1 MGRLDGKVALVTG
14 AARGQG
20 RSHAVAFAR
29 EGAEIIAVDIC
40 RQIDSVP
47 YAMSTPDDLAETA
60 RSIEE
65 LDRRALAIEADARS
79 EREMAEAVTKG
90 LAEFGQIDVV
100 AINHGI
106 AGYAP
111 AWELTEAQWDDMLDT
126 NLKGV
131 WITAKAVIPH
141 MIERGQGGSIVIT
154 SSTAG
159 LKGIANIAHYAA
171 AKHGVVGLARV
182 LAIELAPHM
191 IRVNTVHPTMVNT
204 PMVMN
209 EPTMR
214 LFGGGQAI
222 SRDQFAAVGQAMNL
236 LPIPWVEPQDISN
249 AYIYLAS
256 DESRYVTGVQLPV
269 DAGFMTK

>member
-1 MGRLDGKVALVTG
+1 MGRLEGKVALITG

-20 RSHAVAFAR
+20 RSHAAAFAA
-29 EGAEIIAVDIC
+29 EGADIVAVDIC
-40 RQIDSVP
+40 RQIESVP
-47 YAMSTPDDLAETA
+47 YAMSTSADLAETA
-60 RSIEE
+60 RLIEE
-65 LDRRALAIEADARS
+65 QDRRVVTVEADARS
-79 EREMAEAVTKG
+79 EAEMTAAVERGIAELGK
-90 LAEFGQIDVV
+90 IDVV

-111 AWELTEAQWDDMLDT
+111 VWQLTEAQWDDMLDT

-131 WITAKAVIPH
+131 WMTAKAVIPH
-141 MIERGQGGSIVIT
+141 MIDRGGGSIIIT

-159 LKGIANIAHYAA
+159 LKGIANIGHYAA

-209 EPTMR
+209 DPTMR
-214 LFGGGQAI
+214 LFGGGNDI
-222 SRDQFAAVGQAMNL
+222 TEEQFAEVGKAMNL
-236 LPIPWVEPQDISN
+236 LPVPWVEPRDISA
-249 AYIYLAS
+249 AYVFLAS

>member
-20 RSHAVAFAR
+20 RSHAVTFAS
-29 EGAEIIAVDIC
+29 EGADIIAVDIC
-40 RQIDSVP
+40 RQLETVP
-47 YAMSTPDDLAETA
+47 YPMSTPADLAETV
-60 RSIEE
+60 RLIEE
-65 LDRRALAIEADARS
+65 HDRRAVAIEADARS
-79 EREMAEAVTKG
+79 ETQMADAVAKG
-90 LAEFGQIDVV
+90 MGDFGHIDVV

-141 MIERGQGGSIVIT
+141 MIERRGGSIIIT

-191 IRVNTVHPTMVNT
+191 IRVNTVHPTMVDT

-209 EPTMR
+209 EATMR
-214 LFGGGQAI
+214 LFGGGQDI
-222 SRDQFAAVGQAMNL
+222 SEDQFAEVGKAMNL
-236 LPIPWVEPQDISN
+236 LPVPWVEPRDISA
-249 AYIYLAS
+249 AYLFLAS